1 MSFISPWFLFGLLGI
16 AIPVYL
22 HLYYRKT
29 PVRKEFPSLRLIRLS
44 VEFVARRR
52 KMRNLLLLLLRVLAV
67 ILVVLAM
74 ARPFI
79 GQSASAGVS
88 SATPAA
94 FVVLLDNSMSM
105 GTSHQGISIYN
116 TARSRALEILEQMNA
131 EDRATVGLVNDPG
144 RLIFPQLTW
153 DSESLKKSIANA
165 PLSMAGTNLASSIL
179 PALKVLAPLKNYRRA
194 VYVITDMT
202 ESAWQPFIEKYDL
215 AKVEPGI
222 DLVMV
227 PVGGTA
233 PENLAITSVEAD
245 APVIMTGRKVPL
257 KIKVANYAPRAR
269 KARLTVSLNGERKF
283 DTEVEVAAGQEK
295 ETTVDVAF
303 AQTGMN
309 HLIAALPTDALPYDD
324 ERHLAVRVF
333 EPCRVLLIRPDNNPG
348 QPENREDIF
357 VKFALNPLSRS
368 KENNFVVESRGSGE
382 VGNLELKNFAAV
394 VLINQRHL
402 DSAFVKRLSD
412 YLMAGGNLITFLGDR
427 AEPEWYNKHLIDDL
441 GGAYLLPARIF
452 KRVGNAVSK
461 TVGYQL
467 TDLDA
472 GHPAFSIF
480 ARDGNGDPG
489 RAQIFEFF
497 QVRPTPTAMILSRM
511 SHGLPGI
518 VEEKRGRGRSMLVT
532 FTADTSWS
540 TWPVRPTWLPFLH
553 QTLIAMITAGDLNIG
568 TIRPGMPVSATIS
581 AETNDKIVLKLPD
594 GSEKT
599 VSTQSAAQGLIH
611 FTTRDT
617 DLAGYYEIR
626 NGGGKKMVAAFAVN
640 PPPEESRLD
649 RINLRK
655 IPRFIPLAHDPGRGP
670 TVKEKVSLLRDGYD
684 LGGGALLLL
693 VLLAVLE
700 SWAANRPVER
710 KTDPQ
715 GAA

>member
-16 AIPVYL
+16 AVPVYL

-29 PVRKEFPSLRLIRLS
+29 PVRKEFPSLRLIKLS
-44 VEFVARRR
+44 VEYVARRR
-52 KMRNLLLLLLRVLAV
+52 KMRNLLLLALRVLAI
-67 ILVVLAM
+67 ILVVMAM

-79 GQSASAGVS
+79 GQSASAGAS

-105 GTSHQGISIYN
+105 GSIHQGISVYN
-116 TARSRALEILEQMNA
+116 TARSRALEILDQMQA
-131 EDRATVGLVNDPG
+131 DDRATVGLINDPG

-153 DSESLKKSIANA
+153 DSEALKKSIANA
-165 PLSMAGTNLASSIL
+165 PLSLAGTNLASSIL
-179 PALKVLAPLKNYRRA
+179 PALKLLAPLPNYRRA

-202 ESAWQPFIEKYDL
+202 ESAWKPFVEKYDL
-215 AKVEPGI
+215 AKVDKGI
-222 DLVMV
+222 DLIMV
-227 PVGGTA
+227 PAGSTA
-233 PENLAITSVEAD
+233 PENLAVTGLEVD
-245 APVIMTGRKVPL
+245 APVIMSGRKVPV
-257 KIKVANYAPRAR
+257 KIKIANHAARAR
-269 KARLTVSLNGERKF
+269 KARLTLSVNGERKF
-283 DTEVEVAAGQEK
+283 DREIEVEAGQEK
-295 ETTVDVAF
+295 ETTIEVAF
-303 AQTGMN
+303 AKTGMN
-309 HLIAALPTDALPYDD
+309 HLVAALPADALPYDD
-324 ERHLAVRVF
+324 ERHIAARVF
-333 EPCRVLLIRPDNNPG
+333 EPCRVLLVRPDNNPG

-357 VKFALNPLSRS
+357 VRFALNPLNRS

-382 VGNLELKNFAAV
+382 VKTLDPKNYAAV

-402 DSAFVKRLSD
+402 DADFVRRLSD
-412 YLMAGGNLITFLGDR
+412 YLLAGGNLITFLGDR
-427 AEPEWYNKHLIDDL
+427 SEPDWYNKNLIDDL
-441 GGAYLLPARIF
+441 GGGYLLPARIF

-472 GHPAFSIF
+472 GHPAFSLF

-497 QVRPTPTAMILSRM
+497 QVRPNPTAMLLSRM

-540 TWPVRPTWLPFLH
+540 NWPVRPTWLPFLH
-553 QTLIAMITAGDLNIG
+553 QTLISMITASDVNIG
-568 TIRPGMPVSATIS
+568 SIRPGMPVSATIS
-581 AETNDKIVLKLPD
+581 AEANDKIVLKLPD
-594 GSEKT
+594 GSEKAA
-599 VSTQSAAQGLIH
+599 STQVAAQGLIH

-617 DLAGYYEIR
+617 DQAGYYEIR
-626 NGGGKKMVAAFAVN
+626 TGGGKKLVTAFAVN

-655 IPRFIPLAHDPGRGP
+655 IPRFIPLTHEAGRGP
-670 TVKEKVSLLRDGYD
+670 GVKEKVSRLRDGYD
-684 LGGGALLLL
+684 LGGAALL
-693 VLLAVLE
+693 VLALLALCE
-700 SWAANRPVER
+700 SWAANLP
-710 KTDPQ
+710 
-715 GAA
+715 AAKKGDY

>member
-1 MSFISPWFLFGLLGI
+1 MSFANPWFLFGLLGI

-52 KMRNLLLLLLRVLAV
+52 KMRNLLLLLLRVCV
-67 ILVVLAM
+67 IILVVMAM
-74 ARPFI
+74 ARPFV
-79 GQSASAGVS
+79 GQSASARVS

-105 GTSHQGISIYN
+105 GCTHQGISVFN
-116 TARSRALEILEQMNA
+116 TARSRALEILDQMSSG
-131 EDRATVGLVNDPG
+131 DKATVGLVNDPG

-153 DSESLKKSIANA
+153 DKEALKQSIANA
-165 PLSMAGTNLASSIL
+165 PLSMAGTSLASSIL
-179 PALKVLAPLKNYRRA
+179 PALKLLVPLQTYRRA

-202 ESAWQPFIEKYDL
+202 ESAWQPFIDKYDL

-233 PENLAITSVEAD
+233 PENMAITGLEAD

-257 KIKVANYAPRAR
+257 KIKLANYSPRAR
-269 KARLTVSLNGERKF
+269 RARVTVSLNGERKF
-283 DTEVEVAAGQEK
+283 DSEVEIEASSEK
-295 ETTVDVAF
+295 ETTVDCVFTA
-303 AQTGMN
+303 TGMN
-309 HLIAALPTDALPYDD
+309 HVTAALPTDAMPYDD
-324 ERHLAVRVF
+324 ERHLAARVF
-333 EPCRVLLIRPDNNPG
+333 EPCRVLLIRPENSPG

-357 VKFALNPLSRS
+357 VRFALNPLNRS
-368 KENNFVVESRGSGE
+368 KNNNFVVESRGSNE
-382 VGNLELKNFAAV
+382 ITNLDLKNYAAV
-394 VLINQRHL
+394 AMINQRHL
-402 DSAFVKRLSD
+402 DAAFVKRLSD

-427 AEPEWYNKHLIDDL
+427 VEPDWYNKNLIDDL
-441 GGAYLLPARIF
+441 GGSYLLPARIF
-452 KRVGNAVSK
+452 KRVGNAVSRS
-461 TVGYQL
+461 VGYQL

-489 RAQIFEFF
+489 RAQIYEFF
-497 QVRPTPTAMILSRM
+497 QVRPNPTALLLCRM

-518 VEEKRGRGRSMLVT
+518 VEEKRGRGRSLLVT
-532 FTADTSWS
+532 FTADTRWS
-540 TWPVRPTWLPFLH
+540 NWPTRPTWLPFLH
-553 QTLIAMITAGDLNIG
+553 QSLIAMITANDVAIG

-581 AETNDKIVLKLPD
+581 AESAEKIVLKMPD
-594 GSEKT
+594 KQEKA
-599 VSTQSAAQGLIH
+599 VPTQAGAQGLIH

-626 NGGGKKMVAAFAVN
+626 AGGGSKLISAFAVN

-649 RINLRK
+649 RINLRR
-655 IPRFIPLAHDPGRGP
+655 IPRFIPLAHDPGRGRS
-670 TVKEKVSLLRDGYD
+670 VKEKVSLLRDGYD
-684 LGGGALLLL
+684 LGGAALLALLLL
-693 VLLAVLE
+693 AVIE
-700 SWAANRPVER
+700 SWAANLPAVRKVE
-710 KTDPQ
+710 
-715 GAA
+715 

>member
-1 MSFISPWFLFGLLGI
+1 MSFLSPWFLLGLLGI
-16 AIPVYL
+16 AVPVYL
-22 HLYYRKT
+22 HLYFRKT

-44 VEFVARRR
+44 VEYVARRR
-52 KMRNLLLLLLRVLAV
+52 KMRNLLLLALRVMVV
-67 ILVVLAM
+67 ILVVMAL
-74 ARPFI
+74 ARPFF
-79 GQSASAGVS
+79 GQSASARVS
-88 SATPAA
+88 STTPAA

-105 GTSHQGISIYN
+105 GSSHQGISIYN
-116 TARSRALEILEQMNA
+116 TARARALEILEQMNA
-131 EDRATVGLVNDPG
+131 EDRATVGLINDPG

-153 DSESLKKSIANA
+153 DGESLKKSIANA

-233 PENLAITSVEAD
+233 PENLALTGLEIE

-257 KIKVANYAPRAR
+257 KIKVANFSTRPR

-283 DTEVEVAAGQEK
+283 DTEVEVEAGREK
-295 ETTVDVAF
+295 ETIIDIAF
-303 AQTGMN
+303 AKTGMN
-309 HLIAALPTDALPYDD
+309 HLIAALPSDALPCDD
-324 ERHLAVRVF
+324 ERHLAARVF
-333 EPCRVLLIRPDNNPG
+333 EPCRVLVIRPDNVPG

-357 VKFALNPLSRS
+357 VRFALNPLNRS
-368 KENNFVVESRGSGE
+368 KENNFVVESRGTSE
-382 VGNLELKNFAAV
+382 VNNLEPANYAAV
-394 VLINQRHL
+394 VMINQRHL
-402 DSAFVKRLSD
+402 DATFIKKLSE
-412 YLMAGGNLITFLGDR
+412 YLLAGGNLITFLGDR
-427 AEPEWYNKHLIDDL
+427 AEPEWYNKHLVDDL
-441 GGAYLLPARIF
+441 GSGYLLPARIF

-497 QVRPTPTAMILSRM
+497 QVRPNPTAMLLSRM

-518 VEEKRGRGRSMLVT
+518 VEEKRGRGRSLLVT
-532 FTADTSWS
+532 FTADTSW
-540 TWPVRPTWLPFLH
+540 TNWPVRPTWLPFLH
-553 QTLIAMITAGDLNIG
+553 QTLIAMITSGDLSIG
-568 TIRPGMPVSATIS
+568 NVRPGMPVSATIS
-581 AETNDKIVLKLPD
+581 AAAGDKITLKLPD

-599 VSTQSAAQGLIH
+599 VTTQSSAPGLLH
-611 FTTRDT
+611 FSTRDT
-617 DLAGYYEIR
+617 DLAGYYEMQS
-626 NGGGKKMVAAFAVN
+626 NGRIISAFAVN

-649 RINLRK
+649 RINLRR

-670 TVKEKVSLLRDGYD
+670 TVREKVSLLRDGYD
-684 LGGGALLLL
+684 LSGAALLAL
-693 VLLAVLE
+693 VLLAMLE
-700 SWAANRPVER
+700 GWFANRPSSQR
-710 KTDPQ
+710 TDGQ
-715 GAA
+715 AG